1 MISSILILSLVV
13 QFFSVLSTKAA
24 QILGV
29 GFAGVF
35 FLVEQVF
42 FHFRDQPLMLPLDKL
57 IWSRECTS
65 TMVVAATP
73 LQTELKH
80 ETKCHTPP
88 SGMLHC
94 WTKVEVAQVE
104 N

>member
-1 MISSILILSLVV
+1 MWGIC
-13 QFFSVLSTKAA
+13 
-24 QILGV
+24 
-29 GFAGVF
+29 
-35 FLVEQVF
+35 LVEQVF
-42 FHFRDQPLMLPLDKL
+42 FHFRDQPLVLPRDNL

-65 TMVVAATP
+65 TMAVAATP

-80 ETKCHTPP
+80 ETKCHAPP
-88 SGMLHC
+88 SGMLDG